1 LNLDYFIHI
10 FNNSSSQRRLR
21 GETVSKVYYA
31 LADAHE
37 KKENNLL
44 NKIERLYDRL
54 GIGKAIRR
62 NDLVA
67 IKTHIGEE
75 GSSRFLRPLYIAKLV
90 ECVKKDNGRPFITDT
105 NTYYV
110 DHRHNAY
117 EHHISAQRHGFY
129 PPTINAPFV
138 VADGLV
144 GADHVKIKVNGEHY
158 KEVKIG
164 SGIHQAN
171 SMIVTS
177 HFKGHVVTGF
187 GGALKNIGVG
197 CASRDAKIGIHGAI
211 ALISIR
217 CTGCGKCIDVCLEK
231 AIKRENDNATPYVD
245 TNLCKSCG
253 ACSLVCTDD
262 AIDPDWDL
270 GCIYTKEEV
279 QERMVEHGV
288 AAVKGKKDK
297 TVYLNFLM
305 DITPECDCE
314 PWSDVPI
321 VKDLGILASWDPVA
335 VDQASVDLVN
345 KEPGI
350 IGTMLEVIDQGVD
363 KFHSLNGVNWSA
375 QLAHGEK
382 MGLGTREYELLEV

>member
-1 LNLDYFIHI
+1 M
-10 FNNSSSQRRLR
+10 
-21 GETVSKVYYA
+21 SKVYYA
-31 LADAHE
+31 SADAYE

-44 NKIERLYDRL
+44 NKIERIYNAL
-54 GIGKAIRR
+54 GIGKAINR

-67 IKTHIGEE
+67 IKIHVGEE
-75 GSSRFLRPLYIAKLV
+75 GSSRFLRPLYIEKIV
-90 ECVKKDNGRPFITDT
+90 ECVKKDKGRPFTTDT
-105 NTYYV
+105 NTYYI

-117 EHHISAQRHGFY
+117 EHHMSAQRHGFY
-129 PPTINAPFV
+129 PPAINAPFV

-144 GADHVKIKVNGEHY
+144 GTDHVKIKVNGDHY
-158 KEVKIG
+158 QEVKIG
-164 SGIHQAN
+164 SGISQAN
-171 SMIVTS
+171 AMIVTS

-211 ALISIR
+211 ALISNR
-217 CTGCGKCIDVCLEK
+217 CTNCGKCIGVCPER
-231 AIKRENDNATPYVD
+231 AIKIENGKVRPLVD

-253 ACSLVCTDD
+253 TCSLICTDD
-262 AIDPDWDL
+262 AIDPNWDL
-270 GCIYTKEEV
+270 GSIYTKEEV
-279 QERMVEHGV
+279 QERMIEHSV

-297 TVYLNFLM
+297 TVYFNFLM

-350 IGTMLEVIDQGVD
+350 SGTMLELLEPGAD
-363 KFHSLNGVNWSA
+363 KFHSLNGVNWTI
-375 QLAHGEK
+375 QLIHGEK
-382 MGLGTREYELLEV
+382 MGLGSREYEIIKV